1 MKMFNYN
8 VNTYFAD
15 GDEMTVRTNNVN
27 EAIKYFFASLAEGHH
42 TDIVNG
48 CTGEVL
54 AIAADPNGED
64 FAADEMA
71 LMMVG
76 YMAAESWG
84 EEEVEEPIDPIV
96 AMVEDLVA
104 LLGAE

>member
-8 VNTYFAD
+8 VNSYFAD
-15 GDEMTVRTNNVN
+15 GDEMTARTND
-27 EAIKYFFASLAEGHH
+27 IKTALDAFFDSLARGHH

-48 CTGEVL
+48 YTGEVL

-64 FAADEMA
+64 FASDEMA

-76 YMAAESWG
+76 YMAAEAWG
-84 EEEVEEPIDPIV
+84 AEEVEEPTDPIV